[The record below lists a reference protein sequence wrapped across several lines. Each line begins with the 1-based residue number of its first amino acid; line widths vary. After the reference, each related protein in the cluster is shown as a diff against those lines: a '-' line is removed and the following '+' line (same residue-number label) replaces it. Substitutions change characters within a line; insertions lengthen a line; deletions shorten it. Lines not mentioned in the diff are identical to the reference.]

1 MSLEFKK
8 VRSTLVVRVS
18 GEMDMLIADKMRA
31 EIDKRIDDRNIK
43 NLVLNLEKVT
53 FMDSS
58 GLGVV
63 IGRYKRITAK
73 QGRMFIV
80 GARPQVEKILFFSG
94 VNRLVPL
101 YKSEQEVIN
110 I

>member
-8 VRSTLVVRVS
+8 IRSTLIVRVT
-18 GEMDMLIADKMRA
+18 GEMDMLIADKMRT
-31 EIDKRIDDRNIK
+31 EIDKRIDDKTIK
-43 NLVLNLEKVT
+43 NLVLNLERVS
-53 FMDSS
+53 FIDSS

-94 VNRLVPL
+94 VNRLVPM
-101 YKSEQEVIN
+101 YKNEQEVIN

>member
-1 MSLEFKK
+1 MGLEFKR

-18 GEMDMLIADKMRA
+18 GEMDMFIADKMRA
-31 EIDKRIDDRNIK
+31 EIDKRIDDKNIK

-58 GLGVV
+58 GLGLI
-63 IGRYKRITAK
+63 IGRYKRISAK

-101 YKSEQEVIN
+101 YKNEQEVIN

>member
-8 VRSTLVVRVS
+8 IRATLIVRVA
-18 GEMDMLIADKMRA
+18 GEMDMLIADKMRT
-31 EIDKRIDDRNIK
+31 EIDKRIDDKTIR
-43 NLVLNLEKVT
+43 NLVLNLERVP
-53 FMDSS
+53 FIDSS

-94 VNRLVPL
+94 VNRLVPM
-101 YKSEQEVIN
+101 YKNEQEVIN

>member
-18 GEMDMLIADKMRA
+18 GEMDMLIADKLRT
-31 EIDKRIDDRNIK
+31 EIDKRIDDKNIK

-63 IGRYKRITAK
+63 IGRYKRISAK

-80 GARPQVEKILFFSG
+80 GAKPQVEKILFFSG

-101 YKSEQEVIN
+101 YKNEQEVIN

>member
-8 VRSTLVVRVS
+8 VRSTLIVRVA
-18 GEMDMLIADKMRA
+18 GELDMLIADKMRI
-31 EIDKRIDDRNIK
+31 EIDKRIDESGIK
-43 NLVLNLEKVT
+43 NLILNLEKVT
-53 FMDSS
+53 FIDSS

-63 IGRYKRITAK
+63 IGRYKRIK
-73 QGRMFIV
+73 SKGGRMFIV
-80 GARPQVEKILFFSG
+80 GAKPQVEKILFFSG

-101 YKSEQEVIN
+101 YNSEQEVIN

>member
-8 VRSTLVVRVS
+8 IRSTLIVRVA
-18 GEMDMLIADKMRA
+18 GEMDMLIADKMRT
-31 EIDKRIDDRNIK
+31 EIDKRIDDKTIK
-43 NLVLNLEKVT
+43 NLVLNLERVS
-53 FMDSS
+53 FIDSS

-94 VNRLVPL
+94 VNRLVPM
-101 YKSEQEVIN
+101 YKNEQEVIN

>member
-8 VRSTLVVRVS
+8 IRSTLIVRVA
-18 GEMDMLIADKMRA
+18 GEMDMLITDKMRT
-31 EIDKRIDDRNIK
+31 EIDRRIDDKSVK

-53 FMDSS
+53 FIDSS

-94 VNRLVPL
+94 VNRLVPM
-101 YKSEQEVIN
+101 YKNEQEVIN

>member
-1 MSLEFKK
+1 MGLEFKR

-31 EIDKRIDDRNIK
+31 EIDKRIDDKNIK

-58 GLGVV
+58 GLGLI
-63 IGRYKRITAK
+63 IGRYKRISAK

-80 GARPQVEKILFFSG
+80 GARPQVEKIGLAG
-94 VNRLVPL
+94 KRYECAQLC
-101 YKSEQEVIN
+101 EV
-110 I
+110 

>member
-8 VRSTLVVRVS
+8 IRSTLIVRVA
-18 GEMDMLIADKMRA
+18 GEMDMLIADKMRT
-31 EIDKRIDDRNIK
+31 EIDRRIDDKSVK

-53 FMDSS
+53 FIDSS

-94 VNRLVPL
+94 VNRLVPM
-101 YKSEQEVIN
+101 YKNEQEVIN

>member
-18 GEMDMLIADKMRA
+18 GEMDMLIADKMRS
-31 EIDKRIDDRNIK
+31 EIDKRIDDKNIK

-58 GLGVV
+58 GLGVI
-63 IGRYKRITAK
+63 IGRYKRISAK

-101 YKSEQEVIN
+101 YKNEQEVIN

>member
-1 MSLEFKK
+1 
-8 VRSTLVVRVS
+8 
-18 GEMDMLIADKMRA
+18 
-31 EIDKRIDDRNIK
+31 
-43 NLVLNLEKVT
+43 
-53 FMDSS
+53 MDSS

>member
-1 MSLEFKK
+1 
-8 VRSTLVVRVS
+8 
-18 GEMDMLIADKMRA
+18 LI
-31 EIDKRIDDRNIK
+31 
-43 NLVLNLEKVT
+43 
-53 FMDSS
+53 
-58 GLGVV
+58 
-63 IGRYKRITAK
+63 IGRYKRISAK

-101 YKSEQEVIN
+101 YKNEQEVIN

>member
-8 VRSTLVVRVS
+8 IRSTLIVRVA
-18 GEMDMLIADKMRA
+18 GEMDMLMADKMRT
-31 EIDKRIDDRNIK
+31 EIDKRIDDKAVK
-43 NLVLNLEKVT
+43 NLVLNLERVS
-53 FMDSS
+53 FIDSS

-63 IGRYKRITAK
+63 IGRYKRINAK

-94 VNRLVPL
+94 VNRLVPM
-101 YKSEQEVIN
+101 YKNEQEVIN

>member
-1 MSLEFKK
+1 MGLEFKR

-31 EIDKRIDDRNIK
+31 EIDKRIDDKNIK

-58 GLGVV
+58 GLGLI
-63 IGRYKRITAK
+63 IGRYKRISAK

-101 YKSEQEVIN
+101 YKNEQEVIN